1 MKWRAFG
8 RMPQWVRLSEVLGVA
23 EPNATRGHNLE
34 RSRLKATN
42 LAKGYFSAA
51 LLLTDA
57 PV

>member
-1 MKWRAFG
+1 
-8 RMPQWVRLSEVLGVA
+8 MPQWVRLSEVLGVA